1 MLRLELPSTPECG
14 TFVRAI
20 LMGVGHSLAW
30 DGELVDDLKTAV
42 TEACNNVVLHAYPGG
57 VGKLVMRLEAE
68 GEWIEVLVCD
78 EGEGFR
84 GVAAGDDHLH
94 VGLPVI
100 SSLAERV
107 EYLSPPEGGT
117 EVRMFFR
124 ARDRVAPAQPP
135 ELVQAGQRRWGPDA
149 AMLSEMAGSWTAD
162 TVSTLV
168 GDDELLQGD
177 VVGVIS
183 PAALLGPALGRL
195 VRALAAGNH
204 FRIDRFSALRVLTDT
219 LGAHARAAA
228 SDHRLAFAI
237 TASERRLEIAAGHF
251 TPGSGAVFTG
261 DGSGNPASPLRD
273 FADELTVGPGQRGEI
288 VRLVVS
294 DPR

>member
-1 MLRLELPSTPECG
+1 MLRLELLSTPECG
-14 TFVRAI
+14 TFVRAL
-20 LMGVGHSLAW
+20 LMGVGNSLAW
-30 DGELVDDLKTAV
+30 DGELIGDLKTAV
-42 TEACNNVVLHAYPGG
+42 TEACNNVVLHAYPGR
-57 VGKLVMRLEAE
+57 VGKLVMRLQAHS
-68 GEWIEVLVCD
+68 EWIEVLICD
-78 EGEGFR
+78 EGEGFH

-107 EYLSPPEGGT
+107 EYLSPAEGGT

-124 ARDRVAPAQPP
+124 ARGRLTQRP
-135 ELVQAGQRRWGPDA
+135 EPLEEGPRSWGPDT

-162 TVSTLV
+162 TMSTLI

-204 FRIDRFSALRVLTDT
+204 FRIDRFSELRVLTDT

-228 SDHRLAFAI
+228 SHHRLAFAI
-237 TASERRLEIAAGHF
+237 TASERRLEIATGHF
-251 TPGSGAVFTG
+251 ALGSGTVFTG
-261 DGSGNPASPLRD
+261 DGSASPASPLRD
-273 FADELTVGPGQRGEI
+273 LADELIVGPGKRGEI

>member
-14 TFVRAI
+14 TLVRAL
-20 LMGVGHSLAW
+20 LMGVGNALAW

-42 TEACNNVVLHAYPGG
+42 TEACNNVVLHAYGG
-57 VGKLVMRLEAE
+57 EVGKLTLRLDVE
-68 GEWIEVLVCD
+68 GDWIEVVVCD
-78 EGEGFR
+78 EGEGLH

-100 SSLAERV
+100 SSLAERA
-107 EYLSPPEGGT
+107 EFLSPPDGGT

-124 ARDRVAPAQPP
+124 TRGRNSPKPD
-135 ELVQAGQRRWGPDA
+135 ELGQEDQRGWGPDPA
-149 AMLSEMAGSWTAD
+149 TLSQMLGSWTAD
-162 TVSTLV
+162 SMATLV
-168 GDDELLQGD
+168 GEESLLRGD
-177 VVGVIS
+177 VVGVVS

-204 FRIDRFSALRVLTDT
+204 FRLDRFSELRVLTDT
-219 LGAHARAAA
+219 LGAHARAA
-228 SDHRLAFAI
+228 STNHRMAFAV
-237 TASERRLEIAAGHF
+237 AAGERRLELTAGPF
-251 TPGSGAVFTG
+251 APGSGTVFSG
-261 DGSGNPASPLRD
+261 EGSAGPASPLRD
-273 FADELTVGPGQRGEI
+273 FADELSVERGQRGEI

>member
-1 MLRLELPSTPECG
+1 MLRLELASTPECG
-14 TFVRAI
+14 TFVRAL
-20 LMGVGHSLAW
+20 LMGVGNSLAW
-30 DGELVDDLKTAV
+30 DGELIDDLKTAV
-42 TEACNNVVLHAYPGG
+42 TEACNNVVLHAYGSG
-57 VGKLVMRLEAE
+57 VGKLVMRLEAQ

-78 EGEGFR
+78 EGEGFH

-124 ARDRVAPAQPP
+124 ARGGLAPQPP
-135 ELVQAGQRRWGPDA
+135 EPLQQGQRRWGPDT

-162 TVSTLV
+162 TVATLV

-177 VVGVIS
+177 VVCVIS

-204 FRIDRFSALRVLTDT
+204 FRIDRFSELRVLTDT

-228 SDHRLAFAI
+228 TDHRLAFAI

-251 TPGSGAVFTG
+251 APGSGDVFIG
-261 DGSGNPASPLRD
+261 DGSANPASPLRD
-273 FADELTVGPGQRGEI
+273 LADELTVGPGQRGEI

>member
-14 TFVRAI
+14 TLVRAL
-20 LMGVGHSLAW
+20 LMGVGSSLAW
-30 DGELVDDLKTAV
+30 DGELIDDLKTAV

-68 GEWIEVLVCD
+68 GEWIEVLICD
-78 EGEGFR
+78 EGEGIH

-107 EYLSPPEGGT
+107 EYLSPAEGGT

-124 ARDRVAPAQPP
+124 APGRLAQQPP
-135 ELVQAGQRRWGPDA
+135 EPLQEGQRRWGPDT
-149 AMLSEMAGSWTAD
+149 AMLTEMAGSWTAD
-162 TVSTLV
+162 TVSKLV
-168 GDDELLQGD
+168 GDDDLLQGD

-195 VRALAAGNH
+195 VRALAAGSH
-204 FRIDRFSALRVLTDT
+204 FRVDRFSELRVLTDT

-237 TASERRLEIAAGHF
+237 TAGDRRLEISAGHF
-251 TPGSGAVFTG
+251 APGSGTVFTG
-261 DGSGNPASPLRD
+261 DGSASPASPLRD

>member
-1 MLRLELPSTPECG
+1 MLRLELPSTPESG
-14 TFVRAI
+14 TFVRAL
-20 LMGVGHSLAW
+20 LMGVGNSLAW
-30 DGELVDDLKTAV
+30 DGELIDDLKTAV

-57 VGKLVMRLEAE
+57 AGKLVMRLAAG
-68 GEWIEVLVCD
+68 GEWIEVLICD

-107 EYLSPPEGGT
+107 EYLSPPDGGT

-124 ARDRVAPAQPP
+124 VRGRLAPQPP
-135 ELVQAGQRRWGPDA
+135 GLLQEGQRSWGPDA
-149 AMLSEMAGSWTAD
+149 ATLSDMTGSWTAD

-237 TASERRLEIAAGHF
+237 TASPRRLEIAAGHF
-251 TPGSGAVFTG
+251 APGSGTVFTG
-261 DGSGNPASPLRD
+261 DGSASPASPLRD

>member
-1 MLRLELPSTPECG
+1 MLRLELLSTPESG
-14 TFVRAI
+14 TFVRAL
-20 LMGVGHSLAW
+20 LMGIGNSLAW
-30 DGELVDDLKTAV
+30 DSELIDDLKTAV
-42 TEACNNVVLHAYPGG
+42 TEACNNVVLHAYGG
-57 VGKLVMRLEAE
+57 RAGKLVMRLEVE
-68 GEWIEVLVCD
+68 GEWIEVLICD
-78 EGEGFR
+78 EGEGFQ

-94 VGLPVI
+94 VGLPVM

-107 EYLSPPEGGT
+107 EYLSSPEGGT

-124 ARDRVAPAQPP
+124 VRGGLASQPP
-135 ELVQAGQRRWGPDA
+135 EPLQGGQRRWGPDT

-162 TVSTLV
+162 TLATLV

-177 VVGVIS
+177 VVGMIS

-195 VRALAAGNH
+195 VRALAAGHH
-204 FRIDRFSALRVLTDT
+204 FRIDRFSELRVLTDT

-237 TASERRLEIAAGHF
+237 KASDRRLEIAAGHF
-251 TPGSGAVFTG
+251 APGSGTVFTG
-261 DGSGNPASPLRD
+261 DGSASPASPLRE

>member
-14 TFVRAI
+14 TLVRALLI
-20 LMGVGHSLAW
+20 GVGHALAW
-30 DGELVDDLKTAV
+30 DGELIDDLKTAV
-42 TEACNNVVLHAYPGG
+42 TEACNNVVLHAYPNR
-57 VGKLVMRLEAE
+57 VGKLVLRLNAE

-78 EGEGFR
+78 EGEGFH

-107 EYLSPPEGGT
+107 EYLSPPDGGT

-124 ARDRVAPAQPP
+124 TRGARAVQEPG
-135 ELVQAGQRRWGPDA
+135 QAGQRAWGPDPA
-149 AMLSEMAGSWTAD
+149 TLSEMAGSWTAD
-162 TVSTLV
+162 SMTTLV
-168 GDDELLQGD
+168 GDDELLGGD
-177 VVGVIS
+177 VVGVVF

-195 VRALAAGNH
+195 VRALAAGHH
-204 FRIDRFSALRVLTDT
+204 FRVDRFSELRVLTDT

-228 SDHRLAFAI
+228 GDHRLAFAL
-237 TASERRLEIAAGHF
+237 AARDRRLELAAGPF
-251 TPGSGAVFTG
+251 APGSGTVFTG
-261 DGSGNPASPLRD
+261 EGSASPASPLRD
-273 FADELTVGPGQRGEI
+273 LADELTVGPGQRGEI
-288 VRLVVS
+288 VKLVVS